1 MTKKIVY
8 FFLIAFFFIGTAF
21 IIQRYKSK
29 TAGKGNTIYG
39 LQERKGSL
47 ASTREWTKTLNNSRI
62 LFKSLAENPRNTK
75 SSLGLAAIFIKEAR
89 ITGNYAYYDLA
100 ALQQIEN
107 VLKEDPNNFLALSYK
122 ALVSLSQHHFAEG
135 LEIATRAQK
144 INPYNT
150 LVYGMLVDANVELG
164 HYKEAVIN
172 SDKMVSLRPDLPS
185 YSRISYL
192 REIHGDYP
200 GAIEAMKMAVEAGLP
215 GEDGTE
221 WTRVQLGHLY
231 ENTGQLDSAAH
242 MYAKALGYRKS
253 YAPALA
259 GLGHIAFVKKDF
271 SNAIKFYEAA
281 DSLMVDNGIKENLA
295 ELYKRTG
302 NIKKSRELTDQI
314 INAMSENAA
323 LANDNENIG
332 HYSDR
337 ELAYI
342 FLSQN
347 NYNKALEH
355 ALIEYERRPEN
366 IDVNQTVAWVYYKK
380 GEQNKAVEYINA
392 ALKTNSQNPTL
403 LCQAGLIF
411 SKSEDKEKGKQ
422 FLINGLKNNPG
433 IDLNLREESTKM
445 LEQL

>member
-1 MTKKIVY
+1 MTKKIIY
-8 FFLIAFFFIGTAF
+8 FFLIVLFFIGTAF

-29 TAGKGNTIYG
+29 TAGKENKIYG

-47 ASTREWTKTLNNSRI
+47 ASTPEWTKTLNNSRI
-62 LFKSLAENPRNTK
+62 LFKSLAENPGDTK

-107 VLKEDPNNFLALSYK
+107 VLKQDPNNFLALSYK

-144 INPYNT
+144 INPYNA

-164 HYKEAVIN
+164 HYEEAVIN
-172 SDKMVSLRPDLPS
+172 SDKMISLRPDLPS

-231 ENTGQLDSAAH
+231 ENTGEFDSAAN

-271 SNAIKFYEAA
+271 STAIKFNEAA

-314 INAMSENAA
+314 INAMSENAM

-342 FLSQN
+342 YLSQH
-347 NYNKALEH
+347 NYSKALEH

-380 GEQNKAVEYINA
+380 GEQDKAVKYINA

-411 SKSEDKEKGKQ
+411 SKSGDKEKGKQ